1 MNNTVLSWFA
11 IVRLGLVQTGL
22 GAIVV
27 LTTSTLNRVMVVE
40 LAMPAILPGA
50 LVAIHYALQ
59 VFRPAWGH
67 GSDNGARRTPWI
79 VGGMAVLAAGGF
91 LAAIATAAMATHPLF
106 GIALAVASFSLIGAG
121 VGAAGTSLLVLLAK
135 RTDETRRAAA
145 ATIVWI
151 MMIAGFIVTTGV
163 AGHMLDPFS
172 PLRLVAVSAGVSAV
186 AMILTFVGVWGIE
199 GRAIVPAE
207 SLTQQLLER
216 KSSFREAFAEVWAE
230 PKARRFAIFVFV
242 SMLAYSAQDLI
253 LEPFAGVVFG
263 FTPGETTK
271 LSGIQHTG
279 TLIGM
284 ALVPLI
290 GAVYP
295 RSRGNLPIWT
305 IGGCVASAIA
315 LLCLA
320 MAAIV
325 GSSWPLRETV
335 FMLGVTNGAYAVAAI
350 GSMMAL
356 VGAGGEKREGV
367 RMGLWGAA
375 QAFAFGI
382 GGFLGT
388 LASDVAQYLLA
399 SPALSYSVVFAAEAG
414 LFVVAA
420 VMALWVHRAPVGS
433 VNRYDGVGDLGI
445 AAISGGRS

>member
-1 MNNTVLSWFA
+1 MNSPMLSWFG
-11 IVRLGLVQTGL
+11 IIRLGLVQTGL

-67 GSDNGARRTPWI
+67 GSDLGARRTPWI
-79 VGGMAVLAAGGF
+79 VGGMAVLATGGL
-91 LAAIATAAMATHPLF
+91 LASVGTAWMATHPLF
-106 GIALAVASFSLIGAG
+106 GVALAVLAFCLIGAG
-121 VGAAGTSLLVLLAK
+121 VGAAGTSLLVLLAS
-135 RTDETRRAAA
+135 RTDDKRRAAA
-145 ATIVWI
+145 ATTVWI
-151 MMIAGFIVTTGV
+151 MMIAGFIATTGV

-172 PLRLVAVSAGVSAV
+172 PLRLIVVSGCVSVA
-186 AMILTFVGVWGIE
+186 AMVLTLAGVWGIE
-199 GRAIVPAE
+199 GRSIVAVEAPAKA
-207 SLTQQLLER
+207 TPPQ
-216 KSSFREAFAEVWAE
+216 SSFRDAFLEVWLD

-253 LEPFAGVVFG
+253 LEPFAGTVFD
-263 FTPGETTK
+263 FTPGQTTK
-271 LSGIQHTG
+271 LSGVQHAG

-284 ALVPLI
+284 TLVPLI
-290 GAVYP
+290 GALYP
-295 RSRGNLPIWT
+295 RSRGNLQLWT
-305 IGGCVASAIA
+305 LGGCLASAIA
-315 LLCLA
+315 LLGLA
-320 MAAIV
+320 AAAIT
-325 GSSWPLRETV
+325 GPSWPLRETV

-356 VGAGGEKREGV
+356 VNAGGEKREGV

-388 LASDVAQYLLA
+388 LASDVARYLLS
-399 SPALSYSVVFAAEAG
+399 SPALSYAAVFGSEAG

-420 VMALWVHRAPVGS
+420 WMAVWVHRAPVATSMRSDVAELYG
-433 VNRYDGVGDLGI
+433 
-445 AAISGGRS
+445 AIGGRVG

>member
-1 MNNTVLSWFA
+1 MSNPVLSWFG
-11 IVRLGLVQTGL
+11 IIRLGLVQTGL

-67 GSDNGARRTPWI
+67 GSDLGARRTPWI
-79 VGGMAVLAAGGF
+79 VGGMAVLATGG
-91 LAAIATAAMATHPLF
+91 LMASVATAWMMTHPLF
-106 GIALAVASFSLIGAG
+106 GIALAVAAFGLIGVG

-135 RTDETRRAAA
+135 RTDDNRRAAA
-145 ATIVWI
+145 ATIVWV
-151 MMIAGFIVTTGV
+151 MMIVGFIATTGV
-163 AGHMLDPFS
+163 AGHLLDPFS
-172 PLRLVAVSAGVSAV
+172 PARLIVVSGSVSVA
-186 AMILTFVGVWGIE
+186 AMILTLIGVWRVEGISVDT
-199 GRAIVPAE
+199 VP
-207 SLTQQLLER
+207 SRLSER
-216 KSSFREAFAEVWAE
+216 PRQASFREALIEVWTE
-230 PKARRFAIFVFV
+230 PKSRRFAIFVFV

-253 LEPFAGVVFG
+253 LEPFAGAVFG

-271 LSGIQHTG
+271 LSGIQHGG

-284 ALVPLI
+284 AVVPLV
-290 GAVYP
+290 GAILP
-295 RSRGNLPIWT
+295 RSRGNLQVWT
-305 IGGCVASAIA
+305 LGGCIASAIA

-320 MAAIV
+320 AAAVV
-325 GSSWPLRETV
+325 GPAWPLREIV
-335 FMLGVTNGAYAVAAI
+335 FLLGVTNGAYAVAAI

-356 VGAGGEKREGV
+356 VGAGRERREGV

-388 LASDVAQYLLA
+388 LASDIARYLLT
-399 SPALSYSVVFAAEAG
+399 SPALSYSVVFASEAG
-414 LFVVAA
+414 LFIVSAC
-420 VMALWVHRAPVGS
+420 MAIWVHRAPARNTIRHDAS
-433 VNRYDGVGDLGI
+433 GDLRVATIVEG
-445 AAISGGRS
+445 ARS

>member
-1 MNNTVLSWFA
+1 MNKPVLSWFGIA
-11 IVRLGLVQTGL
+11 RLGLVQTGL

-40 LAMPAILPGA
+40 LAMPAMLPGA
-50 LVAIHYALQ
+50 LVAVHYALQ

-67 GSDNGARRTPWI
+67 GSDLGARRTPWI
-79 VGGMAVLAAGGF
+79 VGGMSVLAAGGF
-91 LAAIATAAMATHPLF
+91 LASVATAWMTTNAWF
-106 GIALAVASFSLIGAG
+106 GIGLAVVAFCLIGAG

-135 RTDETRRAAA
+135 RTDDVRRPAA

-172 PLRLVAVSAGVSAV
+172 PLRLVLVSGCVSIA
-186 AMILTFVGVWGIE
+186 AMVLTIAGVWGIE
-199 GRAIVPAE
+199 GRAIAPLIPRAKE
-207 SLTQQLLER
+207 TARQ
-216 KSSFREAFAEVWAE
+216 SSFRAAFMEVWAE
-230 PKARRFAIFVFV
+230 PRSRRFAMFVFV

-253 LEPFAGVVFG
+253 LEPFAGTVFG

-271 LSGIQHTG
+271 LSGVQHGG

-290 GAVYP
+290 GALYP
-295 RSRGNLPIWT
+295 RLRGNLQIWT
-305 IGGCVASAIA
+305 IGGCLASAIA

-320 MAAIV
+320 AAAVV
-325 GSSWPLRETV
+325 GNAWPLRETV

-375 QAFAFGI
+375 QAFAFGL

-388 LASDVAQYLLA
+388 LASDVARYLLS
-399 SPALSYSVVFAAEAG
+399 SPSLSYSVVFASEAG

-420 VMALWVHRAPVGS
+420 AMAVWIHREPAKGAIG
-433 VNRYDGVGDLGI
+433 RGDLGTVAI
-445 AAISGGRS
+445 AGG

>member
-1 MNNTVLSWFA
+1 MNNPVLSWLG
-11 IVRLGLVQTGL
+11 IIRLGLVQTGL

-40 LAMPAILPGA
+40 LAMPAMLPGA

-67 GSDNGARRTPWI
+67 GSDIGARRTPWI
-79 VGGMAVLAAGGF
+79 VGGMAVLATGG
-91 LAAIATAAMATHPLF
+91 LMAAVATAWMTTHPLF
-106 GIALAVASFSLIGAG
+106 GIALAVVAFCLIGVG

-135 RTDETRRAAA
+135 RTDDNRRAAA
-145 ATIVWI
+145 ATIVWV

-163 AGHMLDPFS
+163 AGHLLDPFS
-172 PLRLVAVSAGVSAV
+172 PARLIIVSGAVSAA
-186 AMILTFVGVWGIE
+186 AMVLTFIGVWGVE
-199 GRAIVPAE
+199 RESVASPA
-207 SLTQQLLER
+207 SVSKQPARQA
-216 KSSFREAFAEVWAE
+216 SFREALLEVWTE
-230 PKARRFAIFVFV
+230 PRSRRFAIFVFV

-253 LEPFAGVVFG
+253 LEPFAGAVFG
-263 FTPGETTK
+263 FTPGETTR
-271 LSGIQHTG
+271 LSGVQHAG

-284 ALVPLI
+284 AMVPLI
-290 GAVYP
+290 GAIYP
-295 RSRGNLPIWT
+295 RSRGNLQIWT
-305 IGGCVASAIA
+305 IGGCLASAIA
-315 LLCLA
+315 LWCLA
-320 MAAIV
+320 AAAVV
-325 GSSWPLRETV
+325 GPSWPLRETV

-356 VGAGGEKREGV
+356 VGAGGEQREGV

-388 LASDVAQYLLA
+388 LASDIARYVLT
-399 SPALSYSVVFAAEAG
+399 SVPLSYSAVFASEAG

-420 VMALWVHRAPVGS
+420 VMAVWVHRAPAKDAVQQR
-433 VNRYDGVGDLGI
+433 VFDAPVVAI
-445 AAISGGRS
+445 AEGARS